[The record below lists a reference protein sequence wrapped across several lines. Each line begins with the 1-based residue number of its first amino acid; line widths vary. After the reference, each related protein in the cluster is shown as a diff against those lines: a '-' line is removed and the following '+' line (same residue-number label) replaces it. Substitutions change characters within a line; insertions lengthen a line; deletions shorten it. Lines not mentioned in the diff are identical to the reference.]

1 MEQTNKRVYAL
12 YRVSTLG
19 QVEKDDIPMQKQCCR
34 DFAEQNGWT
43 IVKEFSEKGVS
54 GYKKSAKDRDAIQQ
68 LRQAAMN
75 KEFDVLLVFMFDR
88 LGRKDDE
95 TPFVVKWFVEQ
106 GIEVW
111 SVMEGQQRFDN
122 HVDDLM
128 NYIRYWQASG
138 ESLKTSIRTK
148 TRLGQLTEE
157 GYYTGGTVP
166 FGYQAVDK
174 GRKNKRNKPV
184 FDLEINDEEAEIVRL
199 IFKKYVYEGFGSYR
213 LCHWLDEQNITR
225 ANGKGF
231 PNTSIQRIIQN
242 ETYTGIIKNGDSRS
256 EIIPELQIIEPEVY
270 ERAQQIRAER
280 LRPHSSVPLNCK
292 SSALLVGFI
301 YCGHCGNR
309 LTLTTSGGRKHMG
322 DGSKGPARV
331 RYECHYK
338 KRHPSDCDGQTG
350 YGQTKLDPIVDKMVR
365 MKFEEIRATPK
376 GEIISAQKQKEI
388 SQRQITVKRITAN
401 IKTKQK
407 EIEDYKD
414 EVIRII
420 RGESKLDAELV
431 NEMIKRAETEIREE
445 RIKLQ
450 QEQDTIRELDLS
462 AKALEKEY
470 TQIMTWA
477 DMYDKSNT
485 AGKKM
490 ILSQFIKSVRVSRD
504 YEIDIDLNISFEQF
518 KTGLRACGSRG
529 CNGPVAHVGAMGL

>member
-1 MEQTNKRVYAL
+1 MEQTSKRVYTL

-34 DFAEQNGWT
+34 DFAQQNGWT
-43 IVKEFSEKGVS
+43 IVKEFAEKGVS
-54 GYKKSAKDRDAIQQ
+54 GYKKSAKERDAIQQ
-68 LRQAAMN
+68 LRQAAMDH
-75 KEFDVLLVFMFDR
+75 EFDILLVFMFDR

-95 TPFVVKWFVEQ
+95 TPFVVKWFAEQ

-157 GYYTGGTVP
+157 GHYTGGTVP
-166 FGYQAVDK
+166 FGYRAVDK
-174 GRKNKRNKPV
+174 GRRNKKNKPV
-184 FDLEINDEEAEIVRL
+184 FDLEVNEEEAVIVRL
-199 IFKKYVYEGFGSYR
+199 IFQKYVFEGYGSYR
-213 LCHWLDEQNITR
+213 LCHWLDERNITH

-242 ETYTGIIKNGDSRS
+242 VAYTGVVKNGESRS

-280 LRPHSSVPLNCK
+280 LRPHSAVPLNSK
-292 SSALLVGFI
+292 GSALLVGFI

-309 LTLTTSGGRKHMG
+309 LTLTTSGGRKHCG
-322 DGSKGPARV
+322 DGTRGPARV

-350 YGQTKLDPIVDKMVR
+350 YGQTKLDPIVDKLVR
-365 MKFEEIRATPK
+365 MKFAEIQATPK
-376 GEIISAQKQKEI
+376 GDVISAQKQQEVG
-388 SQRQITVKRITAN
+388 QRQMTVRRITAN
-401 IKTKQK
+401 ITAKQK
-407 EIEDYKD
+407 EIEDYKA
-414 EVIRII
+414 EVIKII
-420 RGESKLDAELV
+420 RGESKLDPELV
-431 NEMIKRAETEIREE
+431 NEMIQRAEAEIKEE
-445 RIKLQ
+445 KERLQ
-450 QEQDTIRELDLS
+450 QEQKTIRELETT
-462 AKALEKEY
+462 AKALEQEY
-470 TQIMTWA
+470 AKIMSWA
-477 DMYDKSNT
+477 DLYDKSSI

-490 ILSQFIKSVRVSRD
+490 ILSQFIKSVHVRRN
-504 YEIDIDLNISFEQF
+504 YEIDVELNISFEQF
-518 KTGLRACGSRG
+518 KDCT
-529 CNGPVAHVGAMGL
+529 GPVARVGANVL